1 MQTPFSQHPYSPEL
15 FTRERRRT
23 RLQHFLASL
32 ERPAVNFGL
41 EAPELAPIKLDGT
54 PAKTHAWTAPVP
66 R

>member
-23 RLQHFLASL
+23 RMRRFLAAL
-32 ERPAVNFGL
+32 ERPEVCFSL
-41 EAPELAPIKLDGT
+41 ET
-54 PAKTHAWTAPVP
+54 PALIPVKFDSGHAKSNAWTAQVS

>member
-23 RLQHFLASL
+23 RLQQFLAKL
-32 ERPAVNFGL
+32 EGQDASFGL
-41 EAPELAPIKLDGT
+41 PGPALAPVKIEGGPAKSQAWTSPEL
-54 PAKTHAWTAPVP
+54 